1 MALDENFNKFR
12 IASTIELNRF
22 NKVNILILLCV
33 KGFKVSKFGGR
44 ALALA
49 V

>member
-1 MALDENFNKFR
+1 MKTSINFGF
-12 IASTIELNRF
+12 ASTIELNRF

-33 KGFKVSKFGGR
+33 KKGFKVSNFGGR